1 MTFKAVIFD
10 LDGTLLNS
18 IVGIA
23 DAMNMLLQRLNYPTL
38 DIETY
43 KYLVGEGIT
52 ELVGRA
58 LPREKRNNHDMRQLV
73 TEYRALYAE
82 TWPENS
88 PPYGG
93 IPELLDSLSSRKIK
107 FSVLSNKSDDF
118 TRRMVSALLPRWTF
132 EVVKG
137 TIDGGPR
144 KPDPSAALAIAGA
157 MGNPPGETIFIG
169 DSGVDMQTAANAG
182 MYGVGVLWGFRKAE
196 ELLLHGAKQLINHPR
211 ELLKIGTIDSIV
223 RN

>member
-1 MTFKAVIFD
+1 MTLKAVIFD

-23 DAMNMLLQRLNYPTL
+23 DAMNMLLQRLNYPTH

-43 KYLVGEGIT
+43 KYLVGEGII

-58 LPREKRNNHDMRQLV
+58 LPPGKQDDHDMNQLV
-73 TEYRALYAE
+73 TEYRALYAK

-88 PPYGG
+88 PPYEG
-93 IPELLDSLSSRKIK
+93 IPELLDSLSSRNIK

-118 TRRMVSALLPRWTF
+118 TRRMVATLLSRWTF

-137 TIDGGPR
+137 TIDGGTR

-157 MGNPPGETIFIG
+157 MGNPPEETLFIG

-182 MYGVGVLWGFRKAE
+182 MIGVGVLWGFRKE
-196 ELLLHGAKQLINHPR
+196 DELLAHGAKHLIKHPL
-211 ELLKIGTIDSIV
+211 ELLKIGV
-223 RN
+223 N